1 MSAKKLALVAIA
13 VVSVTIA
20 LNERCTAAE
29 SVTAI
34 LRDGRSVK
42 GVIDIRTDAHHL
54 WLRRTLDGFDLASGF
69 AWTEVLAGRIEDREL
84 DANQLQ
90 RWAEENK
97 KPGRPFSQ
105 VARAQ
110 SSNLPSGVQPSAKR
124 ARPKTLVIQA
134 QLAQWD
140 KDAQSDGLRIA
151 VSPLDA
157 HGQLVP
163 VDGHVEFTLV
173 VEHERIDGGQR
184 FIKGPVFPEGERFSF
199 VVSRQDFAD
208 GAAFYELAFSKIH
221 PDFDPN
227 IASQALVHARLSVP
241 TVGVFEASD
250 AQVCLRELSCFRDQ
264 LQYYTPGRYLP
275 LESTGQPNR

>member
-1 MSAKKLALVAIA
+1 MSAKKLARLVIA

-20 LNERCTAAE
+20 LNERCTAGD

-34 LRDGRSVK
+34 LRDGRNAK
-42 GVIDIRTDAHHL
+42 GVIDIRTDADHL
-54 WLRRTLDGFDLASGF
+54 WLRRTLNGFDLVSGF
-69 AWTEVLAGRIEDREL
+69 AWAEVLAGRIDEHEL
-84 DANQLQ
+84 DASQFQ
-90 RWAEENK
+90 RRAVENK
-97 KPGRPFSQ
+97 QAGRPFSQ
-105 VARAQ
+105 VASAS
-110 SSNLPSGVQPSAKR
+110 SSNLPSASQPSAKR
-124 ARPKTLVIQA
+124 AKAKTLVIQA

-157 HGQLVP
+157 QGQLVP
-163 VDGHVEFTLV
+163 VDGHIEFTLV

-184 FIKGPVFPEGERFSF
+184 FVKGPVFPEGERFSYM
-199 VVSRQDFAD
+199 VRRQDFAG
-208 GAAFYELAFSKIH
+208 GAAFYDLAFSKIH

-250 AQVCLRELSCFRDQ
+250 VQVCLRELSRFRDQ